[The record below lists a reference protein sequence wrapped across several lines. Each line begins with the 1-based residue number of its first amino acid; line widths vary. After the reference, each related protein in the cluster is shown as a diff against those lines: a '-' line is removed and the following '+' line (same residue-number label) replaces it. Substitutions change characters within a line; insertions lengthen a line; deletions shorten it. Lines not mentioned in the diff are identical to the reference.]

1 MKVTD
6 ENLVLMTAQQLRGI
20 ISEEVRGIISEFIT
34 TSSSNVFP
42 KYESTTAECG
52 TKLIGLRELS
62 KHIGCGINTAQ
73 KLKDEGKV
81 PYSQI
86 GNRFYFY
93 SNEVDVALRKF

>member
-1 MKVTD
+1 MKIPD
-6 ENLVLMTAQQLRGI
+6 EKFVVHLTVQQLKDI
-20 ISEEVRGIISEFIT
+20 IGEVIT
-34 TSSSNVFP
+34 TASSANALP
-42 KYESTTAECG
+42 KYETTAAECG

-62 KHIGCGINTAQ
+62 KHIGCGLNTAQ

-93 SNEVDVALRKF
+93 SNEVDTALRYTA